1 MRKRSVLNKHI
12 SRFMV
17 LIMLLTLYTGN
28 AAFADTSIVDSPKN
42 YRLDDIGYDENGE
55 WYADLS
61 WQHDGFPSGSSE
73 EQITASFHEIEYGT
87 GRRIPNAIQV
97 TMPGSQRSLGISD
110 GFDSETNPNGLKPG
124 HIYESNLTA
133 SCMIPNTGYRI
144 SSQRSNMIKFLTGVR
159 TEVKLVPGTNHIRII
174 WDDVWDADG
183 RINYEILIS
192 DISSDAIGSISHT
205 ERIIGSR
212 IGELDL
218 PRYR

>member
-1 MRKRSVLNKHI
+1 MRMRKRSVLNKHI

-28 AAFADTSIVDSPKN
+28 AAFADTAIVDSPKN

-97 TMPGSQRSLGISD
+97 TMPG
-110 GFDSETNPNGLKPG
+110 
-124 HIYESNLTA
+124 
-133 SCMIPNTGYRI
+133 
-144 SSQRSNMIKFLTGVR
+144 
-159 TEVKLVPGTNHIRII
+159 
-174 WDDVWDADG
+174 
-183 RINYEILIS
+183 
-192 DISSDAIGSISHT
+192 
-205 ERIIGSR
+205 
-212 IGELDL
+212 
-218 PRYR
+218 